1 MNKAEI
7 DELRTETIEQLHKLQ
22 NVEDMEAARKHAV
35 DLLTDFLEILGE
47 NEMVEAYENLLL
59 D

>member
-7 DELRTETIEQLHKLQ
+7 DELRKETMEQLYKLQ
-22 NVEDMEAARKHAV
+22 DVADKEAAREHAIN
-35 DLLTDFLEILGE
+35 LLTDFLEILGE